1 MPVRVLVACATTLLL
16 LVLAAPA
23 GARTG
28 PVLLGTALN
37 NGAFAARDPGYMAA
51 LERFESVT
59 AESAM
64 KIDELQPRSGEWE
77 FERADA
83 MVDWAHDHGKAV
95 HGHNLVWCADEWLPD
110 WLRRG
115 TWTRESLLDVM
126 RTHITTVMS
135 RYRGRIA
142 SWDVVNEPFNADGT
156 RRDCVW
162 ARNIGPDWIELALE
176 AARAADPAARLYVNE
191 YGADIPN
198 ARFFA
203 LEAMA
208 RDLVARGVPLDGIG
222 LQHHLGGPGPLQ
234 LQTEEAMRRIEA
246 LGLAVHVS
254 ELDDTTVPYGGDDG
268 HKHDQQ
274 AQAFQ
279 TLAAACAAVQ
289 ACERITLWGVSDN
302 WSWRGPW
309 EMAVALDAQYRPK
322 PGWHGLMEELRRP
335 AMPASE
341 PAPEAPAAPRPDV
354 LVARGL
360 LTVAWDPVPGAR
372 TYRLEQRDAD
382 DADWTP
388 VATGIRGA
396 GFRFTPERRQR
407 QGTHRY
413 RVRASDGVQAG
424 PWSALSVD
432 ATVTDRTAPAPPLIT
447 PDRASEA
454 SAAGWHRDTVT
465 VAFADGGDPPLPDGS
480 PGSGVD
486 PASIPAPQTFATHG
500 THTAS
505 GAVVDR
511 TGSRSSAASL
521 TVAVDTDVPALALEC
536 PATVGAGAT
545 AAARWSA
552 GDAGS
557 GLAGPATGL
566 HALDVSAPGRRSAL
580 VEARDRVG
588 HSTVASC
595 DYDVAAPAAVE
606 RAPAL
611 RLLAVSRVS
620 RSGRVA
626 VRVLCLP
633 HGPAC
638 RGRLALAAGGR
649 SIGAAALRVP
659 AGRAASVRVTL
670 LRSAVAA
677 VRRCGRLAVI
687 ARVRLDG
694 AGPNAGRRLVLRGP
708 SRAGMCARPAK

>member
-1 MPVRVLVACATTLLL
+1 MPGRVLVACATTLLL

-51 LERFESVT
+51 LERFDSVT

-64 KIDELQPRSGEWE
+64 KIDELQPRPGEWE
-77 FERADA
+77 FDRADA
-83 MVDWAHDHGKAV
+83 MVDWAVDHDTVV

-110 WLRRG
+110 WLRG
-115 TWTRESLLDVM
+115 GSWTRASLLEVM
-126 RTHITTVMS
+126 RAHIATVMT
-135 RYRGRIA
+135 RYRGRVA

-162 ARNIGPDWIELALE
+162 ARVIGPDWVELALQ
-176 AARAADPAARLYVNE
+176 AARAADPAARLFVNE

-198 ARFFA
+198 ARFPA

-208 RDLVARGVPLDGIG
+208 RDLVGRGVPLDGIG

-234 LQTEEAMRRIEA
+234 LQTEEAMRGIEA

-254 ELDDTTVPYGGDDG
+254 ELDDTTVPYGGEDA

-279 TLAAACAAVQ
+279 TVAAACAAVQ

-302 WSWRGPW
+302 WSWRGAW

-322 PGWHGLMEELRRP
+322 PAWHGLMEELRQP

-354 LVARGL
+354 LMARGL
-360 LTVAWDPVPGAR
+360 LTVAWDAVPRAR
-372 TYRLEQRDAD
+372 SYRLEQRDAD

-388 VATGIRGA
+388 VATGIRGT

-424 PWSALSVD
+424 AWSELSAQ
-432 ATVTDRTAPAPPLIT
+432 ATVTDRTPPAPPLIA
-447 PDRASEA
+447 PDRVPADGA
-454 SAAGWHRDTVT
+454 GGWHRDSVL

-486 PASIPAPQTFATHG
+486 PATIPAARTFTADGVHTVGG
-500 THTAS
+500 T
-505 GAVVDR
+505 VLDR
-511 TGSRSSAASL
+511 TGSRSAAASL
-521 TVAVDTDVPALALEC
+521 TVAVDADVPAVALDC
-536 PATVGAGAT
+536 PASVGAGLVAS
-545 AAARWSA
+545 ARWTA

-557 GLAGPATGL
+557 GVAGPVTGV
-566 HALDVSAPGRRSAL
+566 HALDVAAPGRRSAL

-588 HSTVASC
+588 HVAVATC
-595 DYDVAAPAAVE
+595 DYDVAAPAPAAV
-606 RAPAL
+606 RA
-611 RLLAVSRVS
+611 RR
-620 RSGRVA
+620 RCGCSGR
-626 VRVLCLP
+626 R
-633 HGPAC
+633 GC
-638 RGRLALAAGGR
+638 RGP
-649 SIGAAALRVP
+649 GASTCASG
-659 AGRAASVRVTL
+659 AGRAGRRAAGASRW
-670 LRSAVAA
+670 RPAGGPSAQP
-677 VRRCGRLAVI
+677 RCGCPR
-687 ARVRLDG
+687 G
-694 AGPNAGRRLVLRGP
+694 GRRACV
-708 SRAGMCARPAK
+708 